1 MVIGDLADWKKKR
14 DLKGLEAAFEFLEK
28 TDLAALPLGRTD
40 IDKDNVYA
48 AVSQGETKPPEAA
61 KFEAH
66 RRYIDVQY
74 IVSGQEGIGFAPVV
88 ALETTEAYDAAKDI
102 EFFAM
107 PAKFATIQMKPG
119 RFGVFGPG
127 EGHMPGC
134 HLEGPHTVRKVVV
147 KVDVEYRKKLA
158 ATA

>member
-1 MVIGDLADWKKKR
+1 MVIGELSEWKKKR

-28 TDLAALPLGRTD
+28 TDLTALPLGRTD
-40 IDKDNVYA
+40 IDKDNLYA
-48 AVSQGETKPPEAA
+48 AVSQGETKPAETA

-88 ALETTEAYDAAKDI
+88 ALETTEAYDAARDV
-102 EFFAM
+102 EFFAT
-107 PAKFATIQMKPG
+107 PAKYAVVQIKAG
-119 RFGVFGPG
+119 RFGVFAPG

-134 HLEGPHTVRKVVV
+134 HLDGPHAVRKVVV
-147 KVDVEYRKKLA
+147 KVDVEYRKRR